1 MFYRYIYFKA
11 DQALE
16 PQILSAWRAFASQ
29 DRITRLIHESLDA
42 DGFRSAKPVA
52 DETKATETLPRS
64 ASGRPD
70 LPGHEHLPRDGHLP
84 RHELQQRVPADRAFI
99 TWMDAL
105 CDFPSLNALDRYQAL
120 MDPHWTMQ
128 LRNFAPKLERHIE
141 TFRRCV

>member
-1 MFYRYIYFKA
+1 SLWELATTDAQTR
-11 DQALE
+11 QSCPLAL
-16 PQILSAWRAFASQ
+16 ILAEGRT
-29 DRITRLIHESLDA
+29 D
-42 DGFRSAKPVA
+42 
-52 DETKATETLPRS
+52 S

-99 TWMDAL
+99 TWMDTL